1 MKNLNLSINEV
12 SKAEKCECTEVC
24 EACAEKYAHTFDE
37 SPKYNTNITSDVI
50 AEIVLS
56 NVSEENKILEHIIK
70 IRSYLTEVEEYV
82 KSRKKNHQ

>member
-1 MKNLNLSINEV
+1 MKNQKLSINEV

-37 SPKYNTNITSDVI
+37 NPKHHTNITSDVI

-56 NVSEENKILEHIIK
+56 NVSEESKILEHILKIK
-70 IRSYLTEVEEYV
+70 SYLTKVEEYV
-82 KSRKKNHQ
+82 KSRKKNH

>member
-1 MKNLNLSINEV
+1 MKNQKLSINEV

-37 SPKYNTNITSDVI
+37 SPKYHTNITSDVI

-70 IRSYLTEVEEYV
+70 IKSYLTEVEEYV
-82 KSRKKNHQ
+82 KSRKKNH